1 MRILFSIIF
10 VFFVVFMAG
19 ADGKENTETSVEA
32 PLTVSVLGTVSD
44 SQTGETLV
52 GVEVKLEGTSQK
64 VYTDFDGNFAFEN
77 VAPGEYNISVSYI
90 SYEKQKIEKQNIGV
104 FSNELKLVM
113 NPLR

>member
-10 VFFVVFMAG
+10 VFFVVFMAV
-19 ADGKENTETSVEA
+19 ADGKENTETSVAA

-44 SQTGETLV
+44 AQTGETLV

-77 VAPGEYNISVSYI
+77 VAPGEYNIAVSYI

>member
-10 VFFVVFMAG
+10 VFFAVFMAA
-19 ADGKENTETSVEA
+19 ADGKENTETTIAA
-32 PLTVSVLGTVSD
+32 PLTVSVVGTVSD
-44 SQTGETLV
+44 AQTGETLV

-77 VAPGEYNISVSYI
+77 VAPGEYTIAASYI
-90 SYEKQKIEKQNIGV
+90 SYEKKELEKQSIGV
-104 FSNELKLVM
+104 FSNELELVL